1 MLGPNKENLGV
12 MPRAQA
18 LDLAKPESGL
28 DLIEVVPEANPPVVR
43 VMSYDKFR
51 YEREKALKKERVAQ
65 KTLGLKQVQISAR
78 AAENDVAIKV
88 KLAEKFLTEGHQVE
102 VNLRLRGREKAHKDW
117 ARTKMNEFLKKIA
130 VEYKL
135 MSEPK
140 FGGRGM
146 VAAITKK

>member
-1 MLGPNKENLGV
+1 MGV
-12 MPRAQA
+12 MPRAKA
-18 LDLAKPESGL
+18 LALAEPGSGL
-28 DLIEVVPEANPPVVR
+28 DLIEISPEANPPVVR
-43 VMSYDKFR
+43 LMSFDKFR

-78 AAENDVAIKV
+78 AADNDVLIKV
-88 KLAEKFLTEGHQVE
+88 KLAEKFLNEGHQVE
-102 VNLRLRGREKAHKDW
+102 VDLRLRGREKSKKDW
-117 ARTKMNEFLKKIA
+117 ARSKMEEFLKRIT

-146 VAAITKK
+146 MAQITKK